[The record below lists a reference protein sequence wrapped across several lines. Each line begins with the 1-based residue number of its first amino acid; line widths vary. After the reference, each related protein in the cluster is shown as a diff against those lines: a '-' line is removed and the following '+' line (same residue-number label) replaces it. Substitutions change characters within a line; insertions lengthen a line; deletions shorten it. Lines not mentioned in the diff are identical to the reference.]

1 MPRKRAPGA
10 GRKPAGPIFGKLSNF
25 STRITHETRIGLEA
39 EAGMSGQSISQ
50 VAEQMIALGL
60 ATKREREQPNPT
72 QALTFLVGRLADGCG
87 AVFGDKTFLW
97 NTDAFAFDAFAF
109 AVRLLLERLR
119 PSDSA
124 LSQYLREG
132 KDVDELDREMFAS
145 PESWAKHQFYELW
158 DQLMG
163 VQTLHSLPVELPTEE
178 QWETNFKKAAS
189 QPFNKVIYTKGDVGK
204 IFHYA
209 FILEKVRRDLN
220 LKTRPRRNQSE
231 EGSQ

>member
-1 MPRKRAPGA
+1 MPRKRAPGG
-10 GRKPAGPIFGKLSNF
+10 GRKPAGPISGKLSNF
-25 STRITHETRIGLEA
+25 STRITHETRVGLEA
-39 EAGMSGQSISQ
+39 EAAISGQSISQ

-60 ATKREREQPNPT
+60 ATKREREQSSPI
-72 QALTFLVGRLADGCG
+72 QAIGFLVGQLADSCS
-87 AVFGDKTFLW
+87 ALFGDKEFSW
-97 NTDAFAFDAFAF
+97 NTDAFAFD
-109 AVRLLLERLR
+109 VRLLFERLPR
-119 PSDSA
+119 PLDSA
-124 LSQYLREG
+124 LSRHLREG

-189 QPFNKVIYTKGDVGK
+189 QPFNKVIYTKGDVRK

-209 FILEKVRRDLN
+209 FILGKVRRDLN